1 MKRLGVVLSVLLTVI
16 VMLAVL
22 YWRNLHEGT
31 ADEARTPLAL
41 TINQCDLIASKA
53 AAELPEALPFQKL
66 EKYARQSRVL
76 DRCMQDQGYQENPDW
91 HAYIQ
96 PQIKQMAAQQ
106 QISEDEAYE
115 TLRRTA
121 MLQAEKPEVVTYWR
135 KKT

>member
-22 YWRNLHEGT
+22 YWQNLHEDAGSSM
-31 ADEARTPLAL
+31 RTPLAQ

-76 DRCMQDQGYQENPDW
+76 DRCMQDQGYQEHPDW
-91 HAYIQ
+91 RAYIQ
-96 PQIKQMAAQQ
+96 PQVKQLASQQ

-115 TLRRTA
+115 TLRRAA
-121 MLQAEKPEVVTYWR
+121 MLQAEKPEGVTYWR
-135 KKT
+135 KKG